1 MALTGS
7 GQISFNDV
15 RTETSQSSLS
25 NYSFYSWAGGEYS
38 YFGNSPSTFAP
49 INVLSSGSEFCKN
62 YSLSLSCGG
71 PVSANYNYLNCG
83 GIPVSTSID
92 CGTTVYFSAKSGSV
106 NHSPPTTVLT
116 DLGFALRFSTS
127 SIMNTPLSMSQWYS
141 YDHSAYIGTGVTAS
155 LFLHASYNCYPS
167 SMVIIDIG
175 TSNATYSINIS
186 GSALDSYGYGC
197 WYLVYGKPWKV
208 DGNATGSST
217 LPSGCSAYIPNS
229 VVLIDSGSAQVGYNK
244 TITYNYTYNSASGSK
259 LYFVAYGDIC
269 YSP

>member
-25 NYSFYSWAGGEYS
+25 NYNFYSWAGGEYS

-49 INVLSSGSEFCKN
+49 INVLSSGS
-62 YSLSLSCGG
+62 
-71 PVSANYNYLNCG
+71 
-83 GIPVSTSID
+83 
-92 CGTTVYFSAKSGSV
+92 
-106 NHSPPTTVLT
+106 
-116 DLGFALRFSTS
+116 RFSTS
-127 SIMNTPLSMSQWYS
+127 TAMNTPLSMSQWYS
-141 YDHSAYIGTGVTAS
+141 YDHSTYIGTGVTAS
-155 LFLHASYNCYPS
+155 LYIHNSYNCYPS

-197 WYLVYGKPWKV
+197 WYLIYGKPWKV

-217 LPSGCSAYIPNS
+217 LPGGCSAYIPNS

-244 TITYNYTYNSASGSK
+244 TITYNYTYNAASGSK
-259 LYFVAYGDIC
+259 LYFVVYGDLC

>member
-1 MALTGS
+1 MALPAS
-7 GQISFNDV
+7 GQITFNDV

-25 NYSFYSWAGGEYS
+25 PYNFYSWAGGEYS
-38 YFGNSPSTFAP
+38 YFGYTPSTFAP
-49 INVLSSGSEFCKN
+49 INVLSSGS
-62 YSLSLSCGG
+62 
-71 PVSANYNYLNCG
+71 
-83 GIPVSTSID
+83 
-92 CGTTVYFSAKSGSV
+92 
-106 NHSPPTTVLT
+106 
-116 DLGFALRFSTS
+116 RFSTS
-127 SIMNTPLSMSQWYS
+127 TAMNTPLSMSQWYS
-141 YDHSAYIGTGVTAS
+141 YDHSTYIGTGVTAS
-155 LFLHASYNCYPS
+155 LFLHSNYNCYPS

-197 WYLVYGKPWKV
+197 WYLIYGKPWKV

-217 LPSGCSAYIPNS
+217 LPGGCSAYIPNS

-259 LYFVAYGDIC
+259 LYFVAYGDLC